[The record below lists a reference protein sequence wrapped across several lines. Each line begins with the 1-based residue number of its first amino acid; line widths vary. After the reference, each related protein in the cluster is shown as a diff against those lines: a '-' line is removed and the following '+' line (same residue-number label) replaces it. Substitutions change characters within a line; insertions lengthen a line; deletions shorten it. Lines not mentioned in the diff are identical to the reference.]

1 MTHQKIIS
9 LIQELH
15 LVFDIVRLVDIT
27 NNTQYTLNDANEL
40 EPSPYKCYTVWNRD
54 QVCNNCIS
62 ARACCNKTRTEKFEV
77 IGHEVCHVI
86 SMCIDVDEKPFA
98 LELVA
103 YIQEDSIF
111 GASGRENFAQSLS
124 DYIQQIYADPL
135 TNAYNRRY
143 YTEHYLTGEDNP
155 AVAMIDVDH
164 FKVINDTYGHMAG
177 DAVLQRIVQKLKST
191 VRSTDYVI
199 RYGGDEF
206 LVIFGGDIPTDI
218 FKDKLE
224 RFRRDVSE
232 ISMDKYPDLHPTI
245 SIGGIYSHNPA
256 TDKIDE
262 ADHMLYEAKRQ
273 RNRVEIR
280 IEA

>member
-54 QVCNNCIS
+54 HVCNNCIS
-62 ARACCNKTRTEKFEV
+62 SRACCGKTRLEKFEI
-77 IGHEVCHVI
+77 IGNEVCHVI

-111 GASGRENFAQSLS
+111 GTSGRENFAQSLS

-143 YTEHYLTGEDNP
+143 YTEHYLTGADNP

-164 FKVINDTYGHMAG
+164 FKEINDTYGHMAG
-177 DAVLQRIVQKLKST
+177 DAVLQCMVQKLKST
-191 VRSTDYVI
+191 VRSTDYII

-206 LVIFGGDIPTDI
+206 LVIFGGDMPTDI
-218 FKDKLE
+218 FKEKLE
-224 RFRRDVSE
+224 RFRKDVSE
-232 ISMDKYPDLHPTI
+232 ISLEKYPDLHPTI

-262 ADHMLYEAKRQ
+262 ADHMLYEAKRE
-273 RNRVEIR
+273 RNRVEVR
-280 IEA
+280 IEE

>member
-1 MTHQKIIS
+1 
-9 LIQELH
+9 
-15 LVFDIVRLVDIT
+15 
-27 NNTQYTLNDANEL
+27 
-40 EPSPYKCYTVWNRD
+40 
-54 QVCNNCIS
+54 
-62 ARACCNKTRTEKFEV
+62 
-77 IGHEVCHVI
+77 
-86 SMCIDVDEKPFA
+86 
-98 LELVA
+98 
-103 YIQEDSIF
+103 
-111 GASGRENFAQSLS
+111 
-124 DYIQQIYADPL
+124 
-135 TNAYNRRY
+135 
-143 YTEHYLTGEDNP
+143 
-155 AVAMIDVDH
+155 MIDVDH

-273 RNRVEIR
+273 RNHVEIR

>member
-1 MTHQKIIS
+1 
-9 LIQELH
+9 
-15 LVFDIVRLVDIT
+15 
-27 NNTQYTLNDANEL
+27 
-40 EPSPYKCYTVWNRD
+40 
-54 QVCNNCIS
+54 
-62 ARACCNKTRTEKFEV
+62 
-77 IGHEVCHVI
+77 
-86 SMCIDVDEKPFA
+86 MCIDVDEKPFA

-124 DYIQQIYADPL
+124 DYTQQIYADPL

-245 SIGGIYSHNPA
+245 SIGGIYSHNPD

>member
-62 ARACCNKTRTEKFEV
+62 ARACQSKSRLEKFEV
-77 IGHEVCHVI
+77 VGHEVCHVI
-86 SMCIDVDEKPFA
+86 SMCIDVDGKTFA

-111 GASGRENFAQSLS
+111 GADGKESFAQSLS
-124 DYIQQIYADPL
+124 DYIRQIYADPL

-143 YTEHYLTGEDNP
+143 YTEHYLTGADNP

-164 FKVINDTYGHMAG
+164 FKEINDTYGHMAG
-177 DAVLQRIVQKLKST
+177 DVILQRIVQTLKAS

-199 RYGGDEF
+199 RFGGDEF
-206 LVIFGGDIPTDI
+206 LVIFGGDMPTDI

-224 RFRRDVSE
+224 RFQRDVCG
-232 ISMDKYPDLHPTI
+232 ISLEKYPNLHPTI
-245 SIGGIYSHNPA
+245 SIGGIYSHDPA

-262 ADHMLYEAKRQ
+262 ADHMLYEAKRA
-273 RNRVEIR
+273 RNRVEVR
-280 IEA
+280 IEK